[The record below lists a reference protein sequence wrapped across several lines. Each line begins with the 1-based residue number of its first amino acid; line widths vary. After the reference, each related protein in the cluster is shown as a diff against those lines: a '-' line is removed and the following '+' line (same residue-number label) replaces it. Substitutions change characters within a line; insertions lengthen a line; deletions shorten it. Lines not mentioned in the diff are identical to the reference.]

1 MAYLHNFSPPIIHR
15 DLKPANLLVTKTLQ
29 VKICDFGLSVQ
40 KTIIGVG
47 TDDGSSPRTSSP
59 GADGEGEDDDTG
71 GGDQLG
77 GTAPY
82 SAPEVLLGKELD
94 TGCDVFSFGVITW
107 EMFSRRRPWHGVHVA
122 RISQLVGLDDERL
135 PISDEVAS
143 LGDGSI
149 KAIVEECWQLK
160 PGDRPKF
167 QIPAVP
173 ASDASILSMSTGN
186 LAGAA
191 AAMPGELYSSMVCLW
206 GSMKTNALHRP
217 QNTEDSR
224 HETPRQRCP
233 NARPAQPLIA
243 PSRPPE
249 PCCPS

>member
-1 MAYLHNFSPPIIHR
+1 MHFLWLIDRAGKAGKPDANGKIVYINSIDQVLHDTKVPLKPGKIKELLKDVCRGMAYLHGFSPPIIHR

-40 KTIIGVG
+40 KKIIGVG

-71 GGDQLG
+71 VGDQLG

-94 TGCDVFSFGVITW
+94 TGCDVFSFGVIIW

-122 RISQLVGLDDERL
+122 RISQLVGFDDERL

-167 QIPAVP
+167 PVLIDRIE
-173 ASDASILSMSTGN
+173 ASDAGT
-186 LAGAA
+186 AG
-191 AAMPGELYSSMVCLW
+191 V
-206 GSMKTNALHRP
+206 
-217 QNTEDSR
+217 
-224 HETPRQRCP
+224 
-233 NARPAQPLIA
+233 
-243 PSRPPE
+243 
-249 PCCPS
+249 